1 MAPDP
6 GSLNRR
12 AAGPRT
18 ARYVRIPDPTQ
29 NGSMKLIYQTHSP
42 YARKVL
48 VFAHETGLAGRLRVI
63 HQETSP
69 INRNDDVFA
78 INPLG
83 KVPILVVDDGYAL
96 FDSGVICDYLDN
108 LESSRRLIPET
119 GRAKWSAL
127 RLQALAGGMCDAGIS
142 IRWENER
149 RPEHL
154 RYPALGA
161 GMTMKL
167 IESYDFV
174 ESEVEFDAPL
184 HVGHIALATCLSW
197 LEFRGLPDFLQG
209 RPRLAQW
216 YSSFV
221 ERPSMRATP
230 YGGDTRD

>member
-1 MAPDP
+1 
-6 GSLNRR
+6 
-12 AAGPRT
+12 
-18 ARYVRIPDPTQ
+18 
-29 NGSMKLIYQTHSP
+29 MKLIYQTHSP

-48 VFAHETGLAGRLRVI
+48 VFALEAGLAGRLRVI

-69 INRNDDVFA
+69 TNRNDDVFA

-83 KVPILVVDDGYAL
+83 KVPVLVLDDGYAI

-108 LESSRRLIPET
+108 LKSSRRLIPET

-167 IESYDFV
+167 IECYNFV
-174 ESEVEFDAPL
+174 EREVEFDAPL

-197 LEFRGLPDFLQG
+197 LEFRRLPDFLQG
-209 RPRLAQW
+209 RPRLTQW
-216 YSSFV
+216 YRSFV

-230 YGGDTRD
+230 YDGDTRD

>member
-1 MAPDP
+1 
-6 GSLNRR
+6 
-12 AAGPRT
+12 
-18 ARYVRIPDPTQ
+18 
-29 NGSMKLIYQTHSP
+29 MKLIYQTHSP

-48 VFAHETGLAGRLRVI
+48 VFAHEAGLAGRLRVI
-63 HQETSP
+63 HHETSP

-83 KVPILVVDDGYAL
+83 KVPVLVLNDGYAI

-108 LESSRRLIPET
+108 LESSRLIPET

-127 RLQALAGGMCDAGIS
+127 RLQALAGGMCDIGIS

-154 RYPALGA
+154 RYPALSE
-161 GMTMKL
+161 GMMMKL

-174 ESEVEFDAPL
+174 EREVEFDAPL

-209 RPRLAQW
+209 RPRLEQW
-216 YSSFV
+216 FRSFV
-221 ERPSMRATP
+221 ERPSMRDTL
-230 YGGDTRD
+230 YDGDTQD